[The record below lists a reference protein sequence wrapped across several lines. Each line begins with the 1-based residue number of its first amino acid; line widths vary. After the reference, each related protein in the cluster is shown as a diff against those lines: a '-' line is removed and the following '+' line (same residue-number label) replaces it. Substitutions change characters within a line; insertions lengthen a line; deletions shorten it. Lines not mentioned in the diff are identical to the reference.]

1 MLKRLRASH
10 PILYCIL
17 AIALFWAVMSQGG
30 QLLILLL
37 TWAGPAVA
45 APFVQENFL
54 LQAAGDLLGLAAAL
68 VLLWRTDQLWAFTKR
83 GCGFWDGLLVGMT
96 PFVMVCLGLAVN
108 VGAPILPEDAVLKA
122 PWRIAVFFVTMFLIG
137 LTEESMFRGVVGQT
151 LLLHFGPSR
160 TGVWKACL
168 LSGALFGALHLTNLV
183 SSAPLGVLIQCCM
196 AGGLGVLY
204 GAIYFRT
211 GNLWVV
217 IALHALQDTAA
228 LVNTG
233 LYDGVASTSEV
244 VSSYDPSMLVGLL
257 FYLVPA
263 LFLLRRSRL
272 PLVAAYWG
280 LEDARD

>member
-1 MLKRLRASH
+1 
-10 PILYCIL
+10 
-17 AIALFWAVMSQGG
+17 
-30 QLLILLL
+30 
-37 TWAGPAVA
+37 
-45 APFVQENFL
+45 
-54 LQAAGDLLGLAAAL
+54 
-68 VLLWRTDQLWAFTKR
+68 
-83 GCGFWDGLLVGMT
+83 
-96 PFVMVCLGLAVN
+96 
-108 VGAPILPEDAVLKA
+108 
-122 PWRIAVFFVTMFLIG
+122 
-137 LTEESMFRGVVGQT
+137 MFRGVVGQT

>member
-1 MLKRLRASH
+1 MSLRELVLVPADGAVLLVLVGKVLNVLVAKFLKRSVEDVLH
-10 PILYCIL
+10 
-17 AIALFWAVMSQGG
+17 
-30 QLLILLL
+30 LLL
-37 TWAGPAVA
+37 
-45 APFVQENFL
+45 L
-54 LQAAGDLLGLAAAL
+54 LRLLGLAAAL